1 MFRKVTL
8 AAAIGAA
15 FVAPVP
21 AIGADDAEVQ
31 KIRDEIKDLKEGYE
45 TRIKTLEEHL
55 RQTEPAAAAATPAS
69 EAAPPAPQADAAAAA
84 PAATGAPAASQNA
97 FNPAISL
104 ILDGT
109 YTNTQRD
116 PSTYRIGGFVPGG
129 TESGPGFVGPG
140 ARSFNLGESELDISS
155 NIDPYFTGFFNLAM
169 EPSNTVSIE
178 EAFLQNTGSLPG
190 VTVKAGRFFSGFGYL
205 NEIHAHA
212 WDFVDL
218 PLVHQAFFGGQL
230 NEDGIQARWL
240 APTPLFVELGVE
252 TGRGANFPGSDRN
265 KNGANAGMIFAHLG
279 DDVGIS
285 NSYRVGASYRVT
297 HAQDRTYGDVNA
309 AGAPVTDAVTGDSK
323 MWGLDFVWKW
333 APNGNTVDRNFKFQ
347 AEYMRREEDGSLAY
361 NTAGVGNAGGN
372 NLSGAYRS
380 NQSGWYM
387 QGAYQFMPRWRVG
400 LRYEELNSGNQ
411 GIGLVNS
418 GALPAADFPLL
429 AENNPKRSTAMIDF
443 SPSEFS
449 RFRLQ
454 FARDEARFNQADNQV
469 FLQYIMSLGSH
480 GAHKF

>member
-8 AAAIGAA
+8 AAAVGAA
-15 FVAPVP
+15 FVAPMP
-21 AIGADDAEVQ
+21 AIAADDAEVQ
-31 KIRDEIKDLKEGYE
+31 KIRDEIKALKEGYE
-45 TRIKTLEEHL
+45 TRIKTLEENL
-55 RQTEPAAAAATPAS
+55 QRTEPAAAAPTPGPATPA
-69 EAAPPAPQADAAAAA
+69 PPAATVAAA

-116 PSTYRIGGFVPGG
+116 PSTYRIGGFVPGT
-129 TESGPGFVGPG
+129 TESGPGLVGPG

-178 EAFLQNTGSLPG
+178 EAFVQNTGSVPG
-190 VTVKAGRFFSGFGYL
+190 VTVKFGRFFSGFGYL

-240 APTPLFVELGVE
+240 APTPLFVEFGVE
-252 TGRGANFPGSDRN
+252 TGRGVNFPGSDRN
-265 KNGANAGMIFAHLG
+265 KNGVNSGMVFAHVG
-279 DDVGIS
+279 DDVGFS

-297 HAQDRTYGDVNA
+297 HAQDRTYDDESA
-309 AGAPVTDAVTGDSK
+309 AGIPVTNAVSGDSK
-323 MWGLDFVWKW
+323 MWGVDFVWKW
-333 APNGNTVDRNFKFQ
+333 APNGNTVDQNFKFQ
-347 AEYMRREEDGSLAY
+347 AEYMHRAEDGSLAY
-361 NTAGVGNAGGN
+361 DT
-372 NLSGAYRS
+372 SGANLNGSYRS
-380 NQSGWYM
+380 SQSGWYM

-400 LRYEELNSGNQ
+400 LRYDELSSGNPY
-411 GIGLVNS
+411 IGLVNS
-418 GALPAADFPLL
+418 GVLSAADFPLL

-454 FARDEARFNQADNQV
+454 FAHDEARFHEADNEI
-469 FLQYIMSLGSH
+469 FLQYIMSLGTH